1 MSASSANNWTSTG
14 EPKFVVNS
22 KFPPV
27 HSDMSFLCSQTS
39 GQFHSVKGTV
49 VETIGN
55 VTGAT
60 SWQQSGRE
68 EHAAGEAEYDA
79 ARAKGYVEGG
89 MDRVTGKKDSIVGA
103 VTGDKTQQT
112 QGNPPSLIPP
122 TMSSHAHFSGNLKH
136 DKGEAQ
142 QNFNS

>member
-1 MSASSANNWTSTG
+1 MSASSTNNWQSTG
-14 EPKFVVNS
+14 EPN
-22 KFPPV
+22 
-27 HSDMSFLCSQTS
+27 QTN

-55 VTGAT
+55 LTGAT
-60 SWQQSGRE
+60 SWSQSGRE

-89 MDRVTGKKDSIVGA
+89 MDRLTGKKDTIVGA

-112 QGNPPSLIPP
+112 QGNLQ
-122 TMSSHAHFSGNLKH
+122 H

-142 QNFNS
+142 QNLNA